1 MRAYGRVHER
11 ESKWNMDVW
20 YVRYAACRIGN
31 NGQDEVL
38 LATDRRLAAIVVSG
52 EFGGS
57 SS

>member
-1 MRAYGRVHER
+1 
-11 ESKWNMDVW
+11 MDVW